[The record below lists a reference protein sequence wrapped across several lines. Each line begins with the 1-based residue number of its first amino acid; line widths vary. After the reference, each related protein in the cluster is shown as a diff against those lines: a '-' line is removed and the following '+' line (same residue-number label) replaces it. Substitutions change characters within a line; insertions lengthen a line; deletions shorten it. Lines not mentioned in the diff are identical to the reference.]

1 MSNHIEKNN
10 YSVEFKDSDQPHIE
24 IKYIDSDYN
33 DHFIIIN
40 DQDDFIINYLNGD
53 INKLWKFLVDN
64 DKKNQLMFNI
74 DEFGKYYMIINEPIF
89 LKYDLTKITPTE
101 TNDSRINQLVK
112 ENKKLIKS
120 TEHLESKLSTL
131 ESKLSALEILY
142 QKDKTDN
149 LYNHFDRLI
158 NLNSYDIDS
167 EMLYCNINNYC
178 IRINTNNTNP
188 LYTTN
193 FNSLCLFPKLKELV
207 LDSIGSSYSGYNKY
221 RKNDFFNHYRGYE
234 DALDQRFIN
243 PNDILH
249 SYQTDL
255 IGMNCI
261 CNSGKSNTQLF
272 EPISKLKLTKLYIG
286 HTYGIFDIDF
296 TSSIHTLEEI
306 TIVACPDL
314 KSVDGLFELP
324 NLQKV
329 TIRYC
334 KKLDS
339 VKERFKPNVHLTI
352 S

>member
-158 NLNSYDIDS
+158 NLNSYDINS
-167 EMLYCNINNYC
+167 EMLYCNINNNY
-178 IRINTNNTNP
+178 IYATNH

-207 LDSIGSSYSGYNKY
+207 LDSISSGCISYKQG
-221 RKNDFFNHYRGYE
+221 FFNSKHYNYRGYE
-234 DALDQRFIN
+234 DALDGRFIN
-243 PNDILH
+243 PNSILH

-261 CNSGKSNTQLF
+261 CNPGKSHTQLF

-339 VKERFKPNVHLTI
+339 VKERFKPNVRLTI

>member
-64 DKKNQLMFNI
+64 DEKNQLMFNI
-74 DEFGKYYMIINEPIF
+74 DEFGKYYVIINEPIF

-149 LYNHFDRLI
+149 LYNHFDLLI
-158 NLNSYDIDS
+158 NLNSYDINS
-167 EMLYCNINNYC
+167 EMLYCNINNYHYS
-178 IRINTNNTNP
+178 TNANP

-207 LDSIGSSYSGYNKY
+207 LDSIGPGSKY
-221 RKNDFFNHYRGYE
+221 HKHDFFNSYQYQCSRYE
-234 DALDQRFIN
+234 DALDKRFIN
-243 PNDILH
+243 PNSILH

-255 IGMNCI
+255 IGMNRI
-261 CNSGKSNTQLF
+261 CPVKSHTQLF

-339 VKERFKPNVHLTI
+339 VKERFKPNVRLTI